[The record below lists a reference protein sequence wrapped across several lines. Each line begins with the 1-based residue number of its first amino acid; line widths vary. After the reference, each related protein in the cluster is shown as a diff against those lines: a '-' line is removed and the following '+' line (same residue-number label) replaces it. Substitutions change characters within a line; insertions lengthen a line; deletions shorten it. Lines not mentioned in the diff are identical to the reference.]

1 MLTPV
6 SKFYQAKGE
15 SETLVSKIE
24 ESFERLK
31 KGHVVTH
38 ISKEEEQNLVKS
50 EFVSDGS
57 ILSPFVAQNEEFYFQ
72 ENFIKQE
79 QIVEWIKNKVSQK
92 EDTQYS
98 YAVTEDFK
106 TLVNQLF
113 TEPDEIDW
121 QKIGAINCFL
131 NKFSILSG
139 GPGTGKT
146 TTVANFLAL
155 FLNFNPKLN
164 SIALVAQTAKAAAR
178 LNESLSDQHQKL
190 LEKGISEEIVEI
202 LKNIKP
208 STIHRLLKVQP
219 GSLGAKFIH
228 NQDNLLPH
236 DIVLID
242 EASMVDLNLMHKL
255 FMAIKPSTK
264 VVLMGDKNQLSPIE
278 AGSVFSDITQAM
290 HENIFPSSL
299 DILRDFGLPKENIQD
314 GKFNAMIQLTKTYRF
329 NGQSQI
335 FDVSKDVLEQKFEVS
350 KCSVIDDSNK
360 DEEGNVFYVGCG
372 KEYENILKGQVLHFK
387 KYIEV
392 DDISNALEN
401 INSVRILCATKS
413 GPFGVVEM
421 NKKVEQI
428 LSKKELIKTGKEFY
442 HNQLIMVTKNDYQ
455 LEIHNGDI
463 GIVREQE
470 GKLQFFLE
478 DKSNKKGEDKTNKKG
493 YRSFPVAYLE
503 NWETAYAMTI
513 HKSQGSEFPQ
523 VVICLPENTDNK
535 ILSKEL
541 LYTGITRSSNQVFLV
556 GNEEVLKACAEIS
569 TQKASGIQKRLQ
581 RN

>member
-1 MLTPV
+1 MLTSV
-6 SKFYQAKGE
+6 SKFYQAKGG
-15 SETLVSKIE
+15 SEILVSKIE

-31 KGHVVTH
+31 KGHVVTP
-38 ISKEEEQNLVKS
+38 ISKEEEQELIKS

-57 ILSPFVAQNEEFYFQ
+57 ILSPFVVQNEEFYFQ

-79 QIVEWIKNKVSQK
+79 QIVAWIKNKVSQK
-92 EDTQYS
+92 EDTLYS
-98 YAVTEDFK
+98 YAAAGEFK
-106 TLVNQLF
+106 KTVNQLF
-113 TEPDEIDW
+113 IESDEIDW

-139 GPGTGKT
+139 SPGTGKT

-155 FLNFNPKLN
+155 FLTFNPKLK

-190 LEKGISEEIVEI
+190 LEKGISEEILEI

-228 NQDNLLPH
+228 NQDNPLLH
-236 DIVLID
+236 DIVLVD

-264 VVLMGDKNQLSPIE
+264 VVLMGDKNQLSPVE

-290 HENIFPSSL
+290 HENVFPSSL
-299 DILRDFGLPKENIQD
+299 EILCDFGLPKENLQD

-329 NGQSQI
+329 DGQSQI
-335 FDVSKDVLEQKFEVS
+335 FDVSKDVLEQEFAVS
-350 KCSVIDDSNK
+350 KCSNYNEDSK
-360 DEEGNVFYVGCG
+360 TLKGKVFYLGKE
-372 KEYENILKGQVLHFK
+372 KEYESILKEQVLYFK
-387 KYIEV
+387 KYIETESV
-392 DDISNALEN
+392 LDALKN
-401 INSVRILCATKS
+401 INLVRILCATKS

-442 HNQLIMVTKNDYQ
+442 NNQLIMITKNDYQ
-455 LEIHNGDI
+455 LEIHNGDV
-463 GIVREQE
+463 GIVREE
-470 GKLQFFLE
+470 KGKLNFFLE
-478 DKSNKKGEDKTNKKG
+478 DKSNKKGEGKTNEKG
-493 YRSFPVAYLE
+493 YRSIPVAYLE
-503 NWETAYAMTI
+503 NWEPAYAMTI

-541 LYTGITRSSNQVFLV
+541 LYTAITRSSNQVFLISD
-556 GNEEVLKACAEIS
+556 EEVLKACAEIS